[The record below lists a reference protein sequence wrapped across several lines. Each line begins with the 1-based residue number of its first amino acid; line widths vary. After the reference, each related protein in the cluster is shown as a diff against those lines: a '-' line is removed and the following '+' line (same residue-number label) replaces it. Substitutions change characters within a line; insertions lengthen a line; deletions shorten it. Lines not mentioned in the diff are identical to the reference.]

1 VQFPWDRVGRKNQH
15 SSCWLRVGS
24 PWAGNQ
30 LGGTYLPRIGQE
42 VIVSFI
48 GGDPDL
54 PLCTGRVHNQNNK
67 PLWALPGQSALSGF
81 RSRELTAEGG
91 NSAMGRS
98 NHLVL
103 DDTQDHIQVQLKS
116 DHRATSLGLGA
127 ITRIEGHEG
136 RKAPR
141 GEGFELRTDGHGVLR
156 AKDGLLL
163 SAEARGKSTHMASGE
178 HHALTSGGHTSV
190 SAGKSFLV
198 SVKQAIR
205 MFSYKA
211 GIRLVAAGANIEF
224 KALQQSIHLLA
235 KLDITHAANR
245 ITITAKEEL
254 VVNGGGSFSRWTAQG
269 IQHGTQGRW
278 VEHAASHSL
287 IGPMSQPVEPTA
299 FPRPELNLA
308 SRTDAAHPFSL

>member
-1 VQFPWDRVGRKNQH
+1 M
-15 SSCWLRVGS
+15 
-24 PWAGNQ
+24 
-30 LGGTYLPRIGQE
+30 
-42 VIVSFI
+42 
-48 GGDPDL
+48 
-54 PLCTGRVHNQNNK
+54 
-67 PLWALPGQSALSGF
+67 
-81 RSRELTAEGG
+81 RSRGRAGAAAEGRFPEL
-91 NSAMGRS
+91 AEP
-98 NHLVL
+98 HLVL
-103 DDTQDHIQVQLKS
+103 ASPAGIQSTTAQ
-116 DHRATSLGLGA
+116 
-127 ITRIEGHEG
+127 
-136 RKAPR
+136 
-141 GEGFELRTDGHGVLR
+141 
-156 AKDGLLL
+156 
-163 SAEARGKSTHMASGE
+163 STHMASGE

-254 VVNGGGSFSRWTAQG
+254 VVNGGGSFSRWNAQG

-287 IGPMSQPVEPTA
+287 IGPMSRPVEPTA

-308 SRTDAAHPFSL
+308 SRKDATHPFSL